1 MNTFVCNICGIEF
14 PKNEKANKYKRCVQ
28 CHKEKEKE
36 RRLLNWKQIE
46 ERREK
51 YKERAK
57 VVKKEYRL
65 KNKDKINERNKE
77 LRQNKI
83 IEELGIERI
92 NKINERWIQ
101 FNIDE
106 PGRHITETLSPKQ
119 KLKIMKQYNIKV

>member
-1 MNTFVCNICGIEF
+1 MCNICGIEF
-14 PKNEKANKYKRCVQ
+14 PKNEKVNKYKRCVQ

-77 LRQNKI
+77 LRRNKI

-119 KLKIMKQYNIKV
+119 KLNIMKQYNIKV